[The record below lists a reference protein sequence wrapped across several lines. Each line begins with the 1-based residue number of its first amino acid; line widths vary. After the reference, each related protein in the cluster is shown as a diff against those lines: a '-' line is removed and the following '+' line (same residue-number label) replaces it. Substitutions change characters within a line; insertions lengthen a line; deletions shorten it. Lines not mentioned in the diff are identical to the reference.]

1 MKINLGWGF
10 NISKMKITAKDKTF
24 SSLEDASLSFIL
36 ETNTVG
42 KWQRAVS
49 ADFRLSEQEQG
60 LCYGE
65 AENASGCKGCTVR
78 HSCNTGLHE
87 GLKSPLVI

>member
-10 NISKMKITAKDKTF
+10 NISKMKITVKDKNF
-24 SSLEDASLSFIL
+24 FSLEDTSLSFIL

-49 ADFRLSEQEQG
+49 ADFRLSEQEHG
-60 LCYGE
+60 LCCGE
-65 AENASGCKGCTVR
+65 AENASGCKVCTVR
-78 HSCNTGLHE
+78 HSCNMGPHE